1 MLQYEIEKRYNLCTC
16 CLNRQLAQVTNRTG
30 RLYNKKANLLKS
42 GNPNSCYICQGLMSQ
57 VDSTVKKI
65 CSAIEAEEYDFDS
78 FVLGASL
85 PSAMFE
91 REDSIRARFKIRG
104 KENIRKQFVDE
115 LGKKIEKIAGKRL
128 ERITPDLAI
137 NIVIDNQNTGDT
149 KNSNDYGSTLQ
160 QTITLKTS
168 PIFLSGRYVKTARGL
183 SQKKERCQKC
193 LGRGCSLCSYT
204 GASQFESIEAI
215 LARRLT
221 EITGGDTTKFSWLG
235 GEDKDSLILGKG
247 RPFAVRISN
256 PKVRRLKKDL
266 IIEENGLCAV
276 IKQQSPKRSFP
287 LPSHFT
293 TKTKIT
299 IHAEGQ
305 LSYKE
310 LAALTNIL
318 ENSEVSF
325 RAKSKILKK
334 KIYSVQ
340 VEQIDE
346 KKFILTVTAD
356 GGLFIKQFVGGQQ
369 YSEPNI
375 SKITGIN
382 CECVVFDILE
392 VNAQ

>member
-1 MLQYEIEKRYNLCTC
+1 
-16 CLNRQLAQVTNRTG
+16 
-30 RLYNKKANLLKS
+30 
-42 GNPNSCYICQGLMSQ
+42 MSQ

-104 KENIRKQFVDE
+104 RENIRKQFIDE

-310 LAALTNIL
+310 LATLTNIL

-334 KIYSVQ
+334 KIYSVR

-346 KKFILTVTAD
+346 KRFILTVTAD